1 MVDNSTHHGQKSL
14 ESQRHNQGTR
24 CGADVGCGQLPE
36 DKQAYH
42 KNATGDDNN
51 NDGDDS
57 DNNGDDSNNNGDDS
71 NNGDE
76 NRQAH
81 HSSAVGDSSN
91 HNGDDSNN
99 NGDDRNKN
107 GDDSNKDGDEDSK
120 NIITVLLVIIAT
132 RMVMKTART
141 S

>member
-42 KNATGDDNN
+42 KSATGGDNN

-57 DNNGDDSNNNGDDS
+57 DNNGDDSNNNGD
-71 NNGDE
+71 
-76 NRQAH
+76 
-81 HSSAVGDSSN
+81 
-91 HNGDDSNN
+91 
-99 NGDDRNKN
+99 
-107 GDDSNKDGDEDSK
+107 EDSK

-132 RMVMKTART
+132 TTVMTMIATIIRPIT
-141 S
+141 LIR